1 MGITARLRH
10 YCGVPLLL
18 FCAAALADNAM
29 TTESADLYAGPDDS
43 YPVVAELD
51 SNSPIQVMGCLDDW
65 SWCDVVAADTRGWMY
80 APDITYGYEGG
91 YVPLYTYAPSLGIA
105 VVPFTLDVYWG
116 RYYHS
121 RPWYGQRT
129 EWEHRE
135 IHHRRPS
142 GAPPHAG
149 PIPRPEHGEGPRVAA
164 GPDHRDVHPGSAEPR
179 HDDHGP
185 SGAEHR
191 IDADRRAEADRANA
205 EHRSQADRHDN
216 ADRNMSKRPE
226 PVRPTQAPRP
236 AEPPRPEAHAMPAPA
251 HPAEHAPP
259 HEQRP
264 SGPGRAEP
272 APHEEH
278 PHDDHPH

>member
-1 MGITARLRH
+1 MGITARLRL
-10 YCGVPLLL
+10 CLGVPLLV
-18 FCAAALADNAM
+18 FSAATLAENAM
-29 TTESADLYAGPDDS
+29 TTGSSDLYAGPDDS

-91 YVPLYTYAPSLGIA
+91 YVPLYQYAPSLGIA

-116 RYYHS
+116 RYYHG
-121 RPWYGQRT
+121 RPWYSQRT

-135 IHHRRPS
+135 VHHRRPS
-142 GAPPHAG
+142 GPPPHSG
-149 PIPRPEHGEGPRVAA
+149 PIPRPEHREAPRVAA
-164 GPDHRDVHPGSAEPR
+164 RPDHRDVHPGSAEPR

-185 SGAEHR
+185 
-191 IDADRRAEADRANA
+191 ADRRAEA
-205 EHRSQADRHDN
+205 EHRAEAERHDN
-216 ADRNMSKRPE
+216 APGRNMRSEPPRPAE
-226 PVRPTQAPRP
+226 APRP
-236 AEPPRPEAHAMPAPA
+236 SEPPRPEAHAMPAPP

-259 HEQRP
+259 PHEPPHEQHAQ
-264 SGPGRAEP
+264 GPARAAPE
-272 APHEEH
+272 AHEPHEER

>member
-1 MGITARLRH
+1 MGITARLRLGL
-10 YCGVPLLL
+10 GVPLLV

-80 APDITYGYEGG
+80 APDITYAYEGG

-116 RYYHS
+116 RYYHG
-121 RPWYGQRT
+121 RPWYAQRT

-135 IHHRRPS
+135 VHHRRPS
-142 GAPPHAG
+142 GPPPHAG
-149 PIPRPEHGEGPRVAA
+149 PIPPPEHRDGPRVAA
-164 GPDHRDVHPGSAEPR
+164 RPDHRDVHPGSAEPR
-179 HDDHGP
+179 HDEHGGGA
-185 SGAEHR
+185 GAENR
-191 IDADRRAEADRANA
+191 FDASRRADAERRAEA
-205 EHRSQADRHDN
+205 ERHDN
-216 ADRNMSKRPE
+216 ADRNMPRRPE
-226 PVRPTQAPRP
+226 PPPRPAEAPRP
-236 AEPPRPEAHAMPAPA
+236 AEPPRPEAHAMPVPP

-259 HEQRP
+259 HEQHAP
-264 SGPGRAEP
+264 GPGRAAPEP
-272 APHEEH
+272 REEH
-278 PHDDHPH
+278 PHEDHPH

>member
-1 MGITARLRH
+1 MGITARLRL
-10 YCGVPLLL
+10 CFGVPLLV
-18 FCAAALADNAM
+18 FSAAALADNAM

-51 SNSPIQVMGCLDDW
+51 SNSPLQVMGCLDDW

-121 RPWYGQRT
+121 RPFYGQRT

-142 GAPPHAG
+142 GPQPHAG
-149 PIPRPEHGEGPRVAA
+149 PIPRPEHRDGPRVATA
-164 GPDHRDVHPGSAEPR
+164 PDRRDVHPGSAEPR
-179 HDDHGP
+179 HDDR
-185 SGAEHR
+185 GAAA
-191 IDADRRAEADRANA
+191 ADRRAEA
-205 EHRSQADRHDN
+205 EHRAQAERHDN
-216 ADRNMSKRPE
+216 VPGRNMRPE
-226 PVRPTQAPRP
+226 PPRPAEAPRP
-236 AEPPRPEAHAMPAPA
+236 AEPPRPEAHAMPP
-251 HPAEHAPP
+251 HPAEHALPPREPP
-259 HEQRP
+259 HEQH
-264 SGPGRAEP
+264 SQGPGRAAPE
-272 APHEEH
+272 AREPHEER